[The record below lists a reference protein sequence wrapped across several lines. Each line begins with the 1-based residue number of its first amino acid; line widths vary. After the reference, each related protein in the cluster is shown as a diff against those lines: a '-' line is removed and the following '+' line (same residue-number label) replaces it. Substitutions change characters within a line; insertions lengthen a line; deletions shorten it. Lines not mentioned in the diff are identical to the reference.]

1 MLSIGLRVHTSPM
14 LRQDSCFHFWRSNV
28 PGIVHKDIPY
38 NKILLS
44 SLLLAILGGT
54 VYLTSSWDWIM
65 ATSLKTVN
73 PNS

>member
-1 MLSIGLRVHTSPM
+1 M
-14 LRQDSCFHFWRSNV
+14 